1 MPGKNEYLPIPSVVQ
16 KIIKHTPEECTF
28 RFTYRGPVKPGQFF
42 QISIPK
48 VGECPISVSGIGAD
62 HVDLTL
68 RCVGKVTDWLFENVT
83 EGDSLFI
90 RGPYGNGFD
99 VELYGQNE
107 VVIVAGGTAVSPIR
121 GVVQYLCR
129 TDHPQD
135 CHLIAGFKNPDEI
148 MFRDD
153 FEEWKDLIDL
163 TLTVDGAPED
173 YEGNVGMVT
182 KYIPDLPIRDIENCR
197 VIVVGP
203 PPMIKFSM
211 IELMKRGLKEENVWI
226 SDSRRM
232 SCGIGKCGHCRI
244 NDKYVCID
252 GPVFR
257 FSEHK
262 SLID

>member
-16 KIIKHTPEECTF
+16 KIIKHTPEEWTF

-135 CHLIAGFKNPDEI
+135 CHLIAGFKNPDEGI
-148 MFRDD
+148 AELEKALKDAGLDEYIAAKQKALDD
-153 FEEWKDLIDL
+153 LVLAKFDALTDEEIKHLLFDCKWMPRLYGDINAEIDRIL
-163 TLTVDGAPED
+163 NDYASRVVMIAKRYEHTLVEIED
-173 YEGNVGMVT
+173 KTAKSREAVRNALERMG
-182 KYIPDLPIRDIENCR
+182 YI
-197 VIVVGP
+197 
-203 PPMIKFSM
+203 
-211 IELMKRGLKEENVWI
+211 W
-226 SDSRRM
+226 
-232 SCGIGKCGHCRI
+232 
-244 NDKYVCID
+244 
-252 GPVFR
+252 
-257 FSEHK
+257 
-262 SLID
+262 